1 MRRTRIVFLAI
12 IGIAL
17 AIVAVSLLTNRGID
31 GVTGLVGSEKAPFF
45 EDPRV
50 KKALRAHGLEVTI
63 QKAGSREIATS
74 FDLSQYDFVFPSGV
88 PAAEKILQETGK
100 TKSVTPFFTPMAIA
114 SWKSIA
120 DLLVQ
125 QGIAQD
131 QGGYYTID
139 MNALLPLIRSEVRWK
154 DLPNNTV
161 FVANK
166 SVLITTTDV
175 RKSNSAAM
183 YLALMSYVANGD
195 NIVQNLS
202 QAQPLM
208 SMLTDMFLRQGLR
221 PSSSQEPF
229 EDYLVKG
236 MGLSPAVMIYEAQFI
251 AQAARA
257 DGSIQPDMVIM
268 YPMPTIFAKHIFI
281 PLSAGGDALETQDI
295 DVEALQGFFKGQAL
309 TAGSSGWLAES
320 YVHSQD
326 TLDGMINYESVLLG
340 LNEGKQLKEPLVM
353 VYPKEGIVMA
363 DYPLMLLDSDKREAY
378 DRLAAFI
385 RSPEFQEKLMQAAL
399 RRPVVPGIR
408 LDQRIPDPLL
418 IELPFPNTADVIDAL
433 LFSYLDE
440 QRRPSTTFFVLDV
453 SGSMEGEGLQDLKAA
468 LGNLTGLD
476 QSLTGQFAR
485 FRSREQIALL
495 PFSTEVLDAGQFGVS
510 STAAAGEDM
519 QRIRDFA
526 DQLQAGGN
534 TAIYAALAEA
544 YSRAQAAQAQDP
556 DRFYSIVLMSDG
568 QTNTGLSEADFRS
581 YFQRLPAQAQ
591 QIKTFTVLFGDAD
604 KAEMEKIASLTGG
617 RMFDATSESLS
628 QIFKEIRGYQ

>member
-12 IGIAL
+12 IGVAL
-17 AIVAVSLLTNRGID
+17 AIVAVSLLTGSGMDR
-31 GVTGLVGSEKAPFF
+31 VTGLVGSEKAPFF

-50 KKALRAHGLEVTI
+50 QKALRRHGLEVTA

-74 FDLSQYDFVFPSGV
+74 FDLSQYDFVFPAGA
-88 PAAEKILQETGK
+88 PAAEKIQRETGK
-100 TKSVTPFFTPMAIA
+100 GNAATPFFTPMAIA
-114 SWKSIA
+114 SWKPIA
-120 DLLVQ
+120 DLFVQ

-131 QGGYYTID
+131 QGGYYTVD
-139 MNALLPLIRSEVRWK
+139 MDALLPLVQDDVRWK
-154 DLPNNTV
+154 DIPNNTA
-161 FVANK
+161 FPANK

-183 YLALMSYVANGD
+183 YLALMSYVANDD
-195 NIVQNLS
+195 NVVQS
-202 QAQPLM
+202 MQEAQPLLPL
-208 SMLTDMFLRQGLR
+208 LTNMFLRQGLR

-236 MGLSPAVMIYEAQFI
+236 MGLSPAVMIYEAQFV
-251 AQAARA
+251 AQAARG
-257 DGSIQPDMVIM
+257 DGSIQP
-268 YPMPTIFAKHIFI
+268 
-281 PLSAGGDALETQDI
+281 
-295 DVEALQGFFKGQAL
+295 
-309 TAGSSGWLAES
+309 
-320 YVHSQD
+320 
-326 TLDGMINYESVLLG
+326 GMVLLG
-340 LNEGKQLKEPLVM
+340 LNEGKQLNEPLVII
-353 VYPKEGIVMA
+353 YPKEGIVMA
-363 DYPLMLLDSDKREAY
+363 DYPLMLLDSGKREAY

-385 RSPEFQEKLMQAAL
+385 RSPEFQEKLMQTTL

-408 LDQRIPDPLL
+408 LDPRIPDPLL

-453 SGSMEGEGLQDLKAA
+453 SGSMEGDGLQDLKTA
-468 LGNLTGLD
+468 LANLTGLD

-510 STAAAGEDM
+510 STLAQGEDM
-519 QRIRDFA
+519 QRIRA
-526 DQLQAGGN
+526 YVEQLQAGGN

-568 QTNTGLSEADFRS
+568 QTNSGLSEAEFRS
-581 YFQRLPAQAQ
+581 IFQRLPAPAQ

-604 KAEMEKIASLTGG
+604 KAEMQKVADLTGG
-617 RMFDATSESLS
+617 RMFDAKSQSLS